1 MCITCTFTPYSL
13 DPFCIAVIFFVRLWK
28 QRAPPTRWTGAAG
41 WEASEK
47 YSGKR
52 PQTVCV
58 CEDNVMI
65 MLSVM
70 MMMRR
75 RMMNLQE
82 WWVVV
87 TMQVFGI
94 WVIILDTQKLSK
106 QNINNMIQA
115 APWGIMGICVTNIC
129 LSPFT
134 SISLFFPMVSASNW
148 IILHGSPWSMSIEV
162 SIYVKDKAHAFFL
175 RFIDQISPI
184 ECT

>member
-1 MCITCTFTPYSL
+1 M
-13 DPFCIAVIFFVRLWK
+13 RLWK

-70 MMMRR
+70 MMMMR
-75 RMMNLQE
+75 RMMKNLQE

-106 QNINNMIQA
+106 QNINNRIQA
-115 APWGIMGICVTNIC
+115 APWGIMGICVTNITV
-129 LSPFT
+129 LSPWKPVYHY
-134 SISLFFPMVSASNW
+134 FFPMVSASN
-148 IILHGSPWSMSIEV
+148 
-162 SIYVKDKAHAFFL
+162 FFL
-175 RFIDQISPI
+175 WFSMVYVNWSVKYPDWMYIGMKLSHDIQTLKQRDRHPKNKCAYI
-184 ECT
+184 